1 MTSKGWAIV
10 TGASGGMGAA
20 FTRARASRNYS
31 VLAVSRSLEPLVR
44 VADELKKESGAIVET
59 LAADLASVE
68 GIKAVVGRARL
79 G

>member
-1 MTSKGWAIV
+1 
-10 TGASGGMGAA
+10 
-20 FTRARASRNYS
+20 

>member
-1 MTSKGWAIV
+1 
-10 TGASGGMGAA
+10 MGAA

-59 LAADLASVE
+59 LAADLASQ
-68 GIKAVVGRARL
+68 
-79 G
+79 